1 MPPEEAL
8 EPEDDA
14 IDDGPEDDL
23 SDETPSEDDEP
34 DAPAPDEDDDED
46 TEEEQDQPED
56 DEDDDEDDE
65 SWRNFQK
72 KFGHFKSE
80 RDRRAAMGRAY
91 WDKTNYASRVR
102 KENEELRAK
111 VAALDSKKEPE
122 KTEPPPP
129 HPDVQKLTGRIESLA
144 QKGEQL
150 QARAQDTLI
159 KLAESDKTIA
169 KLEARMEDAEDY
181 QKQIL
186 AAQMETAVIKKET
199 LLQRYADLNEKAE
212 SLSFDVERLA
222 QDREWLLHALK
233 DQEANRQRQAQ
244 EAEEFEREFP
254 EEVASLIQQAAAEA
268 EVPKELMAS
277 AMKSVNKSLLLDLWN
292 LGDADIS
299 TVDMPGLVRSHLDEY
314 LKDRDL
320 ASRHRFAKKSQE
332 KRKVARGASPPPPK
346 GTPRRPVAPGALNQG
361 DLGPKMAAARARL
374 AKSGL

>member
-1 MPPEEAL
+1 MPDEDPTL
-8 EPEDDA
+8 EDEPTAEPDD
-14 IDDGPEDDL
+14 EDL
-23 SDETPSEDDEP
+23 SEGTPPEDDEP
-34 DAPAPDEDDDED
+34 DDPAPDDED
-46 TEEEQDQPED
+46 GDTGEDEQDPPSDD
-56 DEDDDEDDE
+56 DEDDDE
-65 SWRNFQK
+65 SWKNFTK

-102 KENEELRAK
+102 KENEELRAR

-122 KTEPPPP
+122 RTEPPPP
-129 HPDVQKLTGRIESLA
+129 HPDVQKLSGRIESLE

-150 QARAQDTLI
+150 QVRAQDTLI
-159 KLAESDKTIA
+159 KLAESDKAIA
-169 KLEARMEDAEDY
+169 RLEAKMEDAEDY
-181 QKQIL
+181 EKQIL
-186 AAQMETAVIKKET
+186 SAKMETATIKRET

-212 SLSFDVERLA
+212 SLSFDLERLS
-222 QDREWLLHALK
+222 QDREWLMRALK
-233 DQEANRQRQAQ
+233 DQETNRQREAR

-268 EVPKELMAS
+268 EVPKEFLAS

-299 TVDMPGLVRSHLDEY
+299 TVDMPGLVRAHLDEY

-320 ASRHRFAKKSQE
+320 AERHRFAKKSKE
-332 KRKVARGASPPPPK
+332 KRQVTRGMSDASRK
-346 GTPRRPVAPGALNQG
+346 GTIPRKPIDPGALNQG

-374 AKSGL
+374 AGKGL